1 MKRVLKSNLQFDNG
15 YILDGDEI
23 IALPSGVRGQ
33 LMALEELVEHAAH
46 EKKLNGKPEIEDV
59 KPFKPSSIDV
69 EARIKVNTPL
79 LDKKE
84 AEGRALM
91 QEVKLQSLEKKINR
105 ELADIQL
112 LINWAD
118 DDYVIIDERCLPF
131 GEVKMCL
138 PMIGDPLKL
147 TVEDIVS
154 WVVASLDTE
163 GLLMEDPEEVVDL
176 RVQKTKED

>member
-1 MKRVLKSNLQFDNG
+1 MKRILKSNLQYDDG

-23 IALPSGVRGQ
+23 IALPAGIRCQ
-33 LMALEELVEHAAH
+33 LMALEGFVEHAAH
-46 EKKLNGKPEIEDV
+46 EKKVNDKPAAEDV
-59 KPFKPSSIDV
+59 KPFEPSSIDV
-69 EARIKVNTPL
+69 KARIKVDTPL

-84 AEGRALM
+84 AEGKALI

-105 ELADIQL
+105 ELADMQP
-112 LINWAD
+112 LINWAAS
-118 DDYVIIDERCLPF
+118 DYVIINDGSLLF
-131 GEVKMCL
+131 GDVRMCL

-163 GLLMEDPEEVVDL
+163 GLLAEGPEEVVDL
-176 RVQKTKED
+176 RVEKQEED

>member
-1 MKRVLKSNLQFDNG
+1 MKRILKSNLQFDDG
-15 YILDGDEI
+15 YVLNDDEI
-23 IALPSGVRGQ
+23 IALPGSVRCQ

-46 EKKLNGKPEIEDV
+46 EKKLNGKSEIEDV

-91 QEVKLQSLEKKINR
+91 QEVKLQGLEKKINR
-105 ELADIQL
+105 ELASIQS

-118 DDYVIIDERCLPF
+118 SDYVIVDEGRQPF
-131 GEVKMCL
+131 GEVRMSL

-163 GLLMEDPEEVVDL
+163 EMLMEDPEEVVRL
-176 RVQKTKED
+176 KTQKVEG

>member
-1 MKRVLKSNLQFDNG
+1 MKRILKSNLQFDDG
-15 YILDGDEI
+15 YVLNDDEI
-23 IALPSGVRGQ
+23 ITLPVSVRCQ
-33 LMALEELVEHAAH
+33 LIALEELVEHAAH
-46 EKKLNGKPEIEDV
+46 EKKLNGKSEIEDV

-91 QEVKLQSLEKKINR
+91 QEVKLQGLEKKINR
-105 ELADIQL
+105 ELADIQE
-112 LINWAD
+112 LINWTD
-118 DDYVIIDERCLPF
+118 SDYVIIPDSNLPYDMR
-131 GEVKMCL
+131 MCL

-163 GLLMEDPEEVVDL
+163 ELLMEDPEEVVRL
-176 RVQKTKED
+176 KTQKVEG